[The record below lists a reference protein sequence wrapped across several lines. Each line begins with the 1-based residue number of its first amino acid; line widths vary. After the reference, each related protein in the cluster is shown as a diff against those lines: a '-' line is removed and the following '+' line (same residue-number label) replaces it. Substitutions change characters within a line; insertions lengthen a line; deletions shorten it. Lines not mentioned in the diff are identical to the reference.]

1 MYLYANKHSLE
12 EGCSVPNMD
21 ENLNPSQ
28 IKITPL
34 SGVSF
39 LEGSNT
45 PSCAKGTCLE
55 SILDAL
61 RNLKDVLGGDFDS
74 HSKNIAYAKVS
85 QESRSHGSSPPYP
98 WCLHIC
104 KRLHFINSYEH
115 KSPSN

>member
-1 MYLYANKHSLE
+1 MNLYATQPSLE

-45 PSCAKGTCLE
+45 PSCAKGTCSG

-61 RNLKDVLGGDFDS
+61 RHLRDVLGGDFDS

-85 QESRSHGSSPPYP
+85 QESISHGSGPPYP